1 MTLREAILIGCLA
14 ALGVVS
20 FREQSAAN
28 QAHLAALLC
37 RERRETAA
45 LAALRERGR
54 ALRREAEALTADR
67 YYIARLARADLG
79 WRPAPASDPGLPPLD
94 VPAMPPSALVQ
105 SLPSVPPTLPAVA
118 PPPAPRPPAPPA
130 ASPAPSGPARPAPDR
145 SGAQRTLAALG
156 YSSVEHFQAKMMG
169 TRSDGVLDETTVTR
183 AQQLSELLR
192 RLGYDS
198 VKTFQQRNRL
208 PADGVMGRRTEQRA
222 LELLRRN
229 TPARSRSYVAVNGR

>member
-28 QAHLAALLC
+28 QAQLAALLS

-54 ALRREAEALTADR
+54 ALRREGEALTQDR

-79 WRPAPASDPGLPPLD
+79 WRPAPLGEPGPSPLE
-94 VPAMPPSALVQ
+94 VPGMPPSAVAQ
-105 SLPSVPPTLPAVA
+105 GLPRMPPTLP
-118 PPPAPRPPAPPA
+118 PAAPPAPPA
-130 ASPAPSGPARPAPDR
+130 APTPPSEPPRPALDR
-145 SGAQRTLAALG
+145 AGAQRTLAALG
-156 YSSVEHFQAKMMG
+156 YTSVGHFQAKMMG
-169 TRSDGVLDETTVTR
+169 TRSDGVLDEPTITR
-183 AQQLSELLR
+183 ARQLSELLR

-208 PADGVMGRRTEQRA
+208 SADGVMGRRTEQRA

-229 TPARSRSYVAVNGR
+229 SPARSRSYLAANGR